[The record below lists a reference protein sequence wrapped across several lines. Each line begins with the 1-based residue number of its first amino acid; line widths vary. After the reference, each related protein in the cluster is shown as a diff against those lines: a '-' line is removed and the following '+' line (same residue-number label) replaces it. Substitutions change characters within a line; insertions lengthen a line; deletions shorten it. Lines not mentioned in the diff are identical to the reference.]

1 MSKLVPGRTFPV
13 VQDGIEFQL
22 KVLSGLDS
30 DRLDDITA
38 EIRAGAVDKKRGVE
52 LLNSALAICVAAWPW
67 DGDIR
72 SVLTNRECWQL
83 IGSAIEGASLTADE
97 RKKFVS
103 QCLSVMENSAEVA
116 TETA

>member
-13 VQDGIEFQL
+13 LQDGVEFQI

-30 DRLDDITA
+30 DKLDDITA
-38 EIRAGAVDKKRGVE
+38 EIRAGSVDKKRAIE
-52 LLNSALAICVAAWPW
+52 LLSAALEICVAAWPW
-67 DGDIR
+67 EGELR

-116 TETA
+116 TAIA